1 MTEIIRIP
9 NINNY
14 IVEIIGGELILT
26 PKDNYITATELS
38 QTCFKHSRILEC
50 SIKDGEEVIT
60 DKTSYLTNLK
70 NIYKTMP
77 AQLILQTTQFNV
89 KLTNENGEKGYQW
102 CPLIQMS
109 VQHKDAN
116 GTLQEILHM
125 VRVNNY
131 TVRLRIQLKSG
142 RIIKINNTCI

>member
-9 NINNY
+9 NIDNY

-26 PKDNYITATELS
+26 PKDSYITATELS

-50 SIKDGEEVIT
+50 SIKDGEKVVT
-60 DKTSYLTNLK
+60 DKTSYITNLK

-89 KLTNENGEKGYQW
+89 KLTNENGEKGYHW

-109 VQHKDAN
+109 FQNKDAN

-131 TVRLRIQLKSG
+131 TVQLRIQLKSG

>member
-9 NINNY
+9 NIDNY

-89 KLTNENGEKGYQW
+89 KLTNENGENGYHW

-109 VQHKDAN
+109 VQHKDTN
-116 GTLQEILHM
+116 GTLKEILHM